1 MAQKSFVFQVSSRE
15 NSNIN
20 TRRLWAV
27 PKVALGSAGKDSS
40 LRSDTL
46 LPPGEKAVLK
56 NISLQREGYAIYMT
70 LSLQPSWKLAEEG
83 SESLS
88 IMVQKKTSPSLLNL
102 PGSSIHHLWANL
114 LQ

>member
-20 TRRLWAV
+20 AQRLWAV
-27 PKVALGSAGKDSS
+27 PKVALGPAGKDSS
-40 LRSDTL
+40 LRSDAV

-70 LSLQPSWKLAEEG
+70 LPLQPSWKLAKEG

-88 IMVQKKTSPSLLNL
+88 IMAQNQQVHPF
-102 PGSSIHHLWANL
+102 
-114 LQ
+114 